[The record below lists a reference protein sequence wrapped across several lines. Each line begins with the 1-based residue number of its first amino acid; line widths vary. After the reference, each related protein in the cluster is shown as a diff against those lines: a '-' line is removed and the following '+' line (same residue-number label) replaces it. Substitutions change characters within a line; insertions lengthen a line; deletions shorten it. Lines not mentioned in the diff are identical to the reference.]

1 MPADTSPEILH
12 SNASAAAAC
21 PSSGLSVPAP
31 CSRTAAYDDRDIGD
45 GGDIDAIADPH
56 STDGYMISD
65 GGDIDALSA
74 DDHLAKLDV
83 TDGGVI

>member
-1 MPADTSPEILH
+1 MPADTSLENRHLNP
-12 SNASAAAAC
+12 SGAATC
-21 PSSGLSVPAP
+21 PSSDPSAPVP
-31 CSRTAAYDDRDIGD
+31 CSCTAACDDIGD

-74 DDHLAKLDV
+74 AGE
-83 TDGGVI
+83 TIFSAECGGSI